1 MKKDCK
7 ANLKNRQLL
16 LGTIKVTETLQ
27 NIVITV

>member
-7 ANLKNRQLL
+7 AKNRQLL
-16 LGTIKVTETLQ
+16 LGTITVTETFQ